1 MAPAFLLCFFYSF
14 NRDRCLLLRRSLIL
28 REIQNDFKQIS
39 VQLNLKFT
47 MLGLGKIFC
56 NVQSQSASFRCSGG
70 ISADKTFRKLLS
82 LQIHRSVGNIFKGSG
97 YSPIFNLHLQINSGS
112 FQCVFADILE

>member
-56 NVQSQSASFRCSGG
+56 NV
-70 ISADKTFRKLLS
+70 
-82 LQIHRSVGNIFKGSG
+82 
-97 YSPIFNLHLQINSGS
+97 
-112 FQCVFADILE
+112 